1 MIVLDTNV
9 VSEAMKPAP
18 DVTVIAWLND
28 LAAGRRMNKRDLSL
42 SGLLESFENRI
53 LPFETDAARHYS
65 DLAEAAKQSGRG
77 FPTPDG
83 YIAAIV
89 ALRCFIVAT

>member
-28 LAAGRRMNKRDLSL
+28 LAAGSRKNKRDLSL
-42 SGLLESFENRI
+42 SGLLESFENRT

-89 ALRCFIVAT
+89 AWRCFIVAT